1 MGFFVLWVDI
11 SLDLDYISIIIR
23 TMEKINVLVL
33 PSDTSGVGK
42 FRSVDPHVK
51 LQNLYPNDFHV
62 DIDYTP
68 KINDDNYWKKYQI
81 VHFHRSIGQEYDSC
95 PELIEKLKGMGIIV
109 IADIDDYWLPTKE
122 HPIHQLILEN
132 KLHEKI
138 VKNLKASSYV
148 ITTTEIFADEIRK
161 FNKNVVVFPNA
172 IDPNESQFKEPT
184 LPSDKIRVGWLGGS
198 SHLHDLKLMDG
209 TVSKLSSL
217 QDKLQ
222 YFVCGFDTRGT
233 VTEINQQTG
242 EKVQRTIKPEET
254 VWIKYEKIFTN
265 DYKIVTPKYKEF
277 LDKFKE
283 GEYQGWENENYV
295 RVWTKPVT
303 SYAKNYSKFDIS
315 LAPIQNHIFNRMKS
329 QLKVIEAGFYKKAL
343 IASNVGPYTIDL
355 KHALNQ
361 GQFTDGNALL
371 VDNARNHSDWS
382 KNIKKLVGNPN
393 MIVDLGERLY
403 ETVKDKYDLNQVT
416 KTRYEFYK
424 SLIK

>member
-1 MGFFVLWVDI
+1 
-11 SLDLDYISIIIR
+11 
-23 TMEKINVLVL
+23 MEKINVLVL

-68 KINDDNYWKKYQI
+68 KIEDYNYWKKYQI
-81 VHFHRSIGQEYDSC
+81 VHFHRTIGQDYDSC
-95 PELIEKLKGMGIIV
+95 PALIEKLKGMGIV
-109 IADIDDYWLPTKE
+109 VVGDIDDYWLPTKE
-122 HPIHQLILEN
+122 HPIHQLIIQN

-138 VKNLKASSYV
+138 IKNLKAASCV
-148 ITTTEIFADEIRK
+148 ITTTEIFANELRK
-161 FNKNVVVFPNA
+161 FNNNVVVFPNA

-184 LPSDKIRVGWLGGS
+184 LSSDKIRVGWLGGS

-217 QDKLQ
+217 QDKIQ
-222 YFVCGFDTRGT
+222 YFVCGFDIRGT

-242 EKVQRTIKPEET
+242 EKTQRPIKPDET
-254 VWIKYEKIFTN
+254 VWLKYEKIFTN
-265 DYKIVTPKYKEF
+265 DYKIITPKYKEF
-277 LDKFKE
+277 LEKYEDK
-283 GEYQGWENENYV
+283 EYLGWENENYV

-355 KHALNQ
+355 KHALHQ
-361 GQFTDGNALL
+361 GKFTDGNALL
-371 VDNARNHSDWS
+371 VNENNNHSDWA
-382 KNIKKLVGNPN
+382 KNIKKLVDNPS

-416 KTRYEFYK
+416 KTRSEFYK
-424 SLIK
+424 SLVK